1 MALLKRPAPANLTC
15 SVTYRDAALY
25 EEAVA
30 LLEQVHGPRDTE
42 SDPYDFSAISDHYDT
57 EMGGAV
63 MKRIVSFER
72 LLPREHLAEVKRR
85 VTELE
90 QRFAVEGHRRVNLD
104 PGLLTMENFVLAT
117 AKNHSHRI
125 YLGDGVF
132 AEVTLLFTRHA
143 TIQGLP
149 WTYRDYLRDPAAA
162 FLLSLRD
169 RYKKKLAETGAAA

>member
-1 MALLKRPAPANLTC
+1 MAFLKHPAPANLTC
-15 SVTYRDAALY
+15 SITYRDAALY
-25 EEAVA
+25 EEA
-30 LLEQVHGPRDTE
+30 LRLIEKSYGPRDAE
-42 SDPYDFSAISDHYDT
+42 SDPYDFSAISSHYDA
-57 EMGGAV
+57 EMGGPV

-72 LLPREHLAEVKRR
+72 LFPRERLAAVKLQ
-85 VTELE
+85 VTEIE
-90 QRFAVEGHRRVNLD
+90 QRFAVDGGRRVNLD

-132 AEVTLLFTRHA
+132 AEVTLLFTKHA
-143 TIQGLP
+143 TIQELP

-169 RYKKKLAETGAAA
+169 RYKKKLTTSGSAS